1 MRRPLSV
8 RAELL
13 GRAGLGQQRD
23 DDRLGR
29 ALPLVALSI
38 RGQLVEQQLAG
49 CTFQCGRYEQLAW
62 INGDHFA
69 VAFADGSHR
78 GAGSGVVLG
87 IQRQLGLVNQ
97 LPEAIAGIAATID
110 AINRLAAEEDGIVG
124 RLILADKLEALA
136 ALIDDRLDDLLS
148 STGTKPERN
157 RQRIGDRSF
166 LAVLIVTGMVGVE
179 EVLAIIALG
188 CFALLQERENQLIR
202 ELRGILTELCRHG

>member
-1 MRRPLSV
+1 MRRLLSV

-13 GRAGLGQQRD
+13 GAGSGQQRD

-49 CTFQCGRYEQLAW
+49 CTFQCGRNKQLAR

-87 IQRQLGLVNQ
+87 IQRQLGLVDQ
-97 LPEAIAGIAATID
+97 LPEAITGIASAID

-124 RLILADKLEALA
+124 CLILADKLEALA
-136 ALIDDRLDDLLS
+136 ALIDDRLDDL
-148 STGTKPERN
+148 TVIDQYRAG
-157 RQRIGDRSF
+157 
-166 LAVLIVTGMVGVE
+166 E
-179 EVLAIIALG
+179 EPAAKL
-188 CFALLQERENQLIR
+188 E
-202 ELRGILTELCRHG
+202 TEVSLPSAS